1 MVFWYYFLGILGIL
15 LFLLIIFGY
24 PRKKNER
31 TPSLEGLEDEAV
43 VNAFE
48 RMQNFFPFKL
58 LRRKVIKELKKY
70 APTGTLVDV
79 GCGSGHLLVQIAEQF
94 PNLHLIGMDLS
105 STILEKAKK
114 RAVEKNFEKLEFRI
128 SNAEELPFSDN
139 SIDFLISTLS
149 LHHWT
154 NPHKIL
160 NEFYRVL
167 KPSAVFLI
175 FDFRRDSRKFFYGLF
190 TFATKI
196 VVPKPL
202 KQIQEPLGS
211 IKASYTPE
219 EILQLCSQTPVKTV
233 EIKPFLAWMFISGK
247 KIY

>member
-15 LFLLIIFGY
+15 LFLLFIFGY

-58 LRRKVIKELKKY
+58 LRRNVIKELKKY

-94 PNLHLIGMDLS
+94 PNLHLIGIDLS
-105 STILEKAKK
+105 SNILEKAKK
-114 RAVEKNFEKLEFRI
+114 RAVEKNFEKIEFRI

-154 NPHKIL
+154 NPQKIL

-219 EILQLCSQTPVKTV
+219 EILQLCSQTTVKTV
-233 EIKPFLAWMFISGK
+233 EIKPFLAWMFINGK